1 MESLFNT
8 CHSLRDKLLAELAS
22 IKQRI
27 NPANNTPADSLFP
40 VAYFNGVVLQ
50 TPGVNTTICFTDKQE
65 SKNAMIEFV
74 HVVSDEFRTTVLD
87 ESDFDRYSKE
97 FDFYDLCQMYG
108 FDLYDLC
115 EMYMKENNTIP
126 ATDSSVWEFW
136 RQLML
141 ERPLRIHF
149 MPGCDANQRVFLLKL
164 TRTLLGRIN
173 KDADAPEYDDV
184 FNMCVEGSGL
194 NGEWMF
200 RLAAIIQKTLLLPQ
214 FKHVI
219 LSIDDVLL
227 DVDAQGG
234 KIDLLDFEGFM
245 QTKALQYD
253 NAGPYYQHMVS
264 TGNAAFLEWKMF
276 EAKCQGILQQTMSFA
291 AFASGVQQ
299 ALQGTLC
306 NILYYHGAWPKT
318 N

>member
-27 NPANNTPADSLFP
+27 NPANDTPAHPFFS

-65 SKNAMIEFV
+65 SKDAMIEFV
-74 HVVSDEFRTTVLD
+74 SVVSDEFRTTVLD
-87 ESDFDRYSKE
+87 ESDFDRDSKE
-97 FDFYDLCQMYG
+97 FD
-108 FDLYDLC
+108 LYYLRQT
-115 EMYMKENNTIP
+115 YMKENNIIP
-126 ATDSSVWEFW
+126 ATDSSVWHFLQ
-136 RQLML
+136 RLML
-141 ERPLRIHF
+141 ADRLDF
-149 MPGCDANQRVFLLKL
+149 VCGSKADMFLLKL
-164 TRTLLGRIN
+164 TRTLLGMIN
-173 KDADAPEYDDV
+173 EDADAPEYDDV
-184 FNMCVEGSGL
+184 FKYAEGSGL

-227 DVDAQGG
+227 DVDEQGG

-245 QTKALQYD
+245 QTKKLQYD
-253 NAGPYYQHMVS
+253 QRFNEGPGPYYQHMVS
-264 TGNAAFLEWKMF
+264 TGNAAFSEWKMF
-276 EAKCQGILQQTMSFA
+276 EAKCQGILQQTISFA

-299 ALQGTLC
+299 ALEGTLC
-306 NILYYHGAWPKT
+306 DILDFHGAWPKT
-318 N
+318 NFDISS